1 MPRVHSSYTC
11 PETGKEKKGT
21 FYIASDTLV
30 RAMKVK
36 RQFHVIGKNVFVAP
50 KPDAVLNKEKALI
63 QWVCGL
69 KPARSLKEVQEQI
82 RRQMLKTSTTWIK
95 ASPEEET
102 KYRAAVAQVRK
113 VVQAYVLRQH
123 EWRRKERR
131 LALTQAINVLAANKC
146 ATVDQARAQIAE
158 LSTKL

>member
-21 FYIASDTLV
+21 FYISSDTLV

-36 RQFHVIGKNVFVAP
+36 RQFHVVGKNVFVAP
-50 KPDAVLNKEKALI
+50 KPEAIHNKERDLI
-63 QWVCGL
+63 QWVL
-69 KPARSLKEVQEQI
+69 SQKPGRSLTEVQEEISKQL
-82 RRQMLKTSTTWIK
+82 QKTSTTWIQS
-95 ASPEEET
+95 SPEEEK

-113 VVQAYVLRQH
+113 VVEAYVLRQY
-123 EWRRKERR
+123 EWRRKQKR
-131 LALTQAINVLAANKC
+131 LALGKAIHVFAAHKC
-146 ATVDQARAQIAE
+146 FNVDQARAQIAY